1 MTQADLQGKAMATET
16 TAEALHKIDLE
27 CGALHLSVGEIQQK
41 LGAVREYIA
50 AVRQDKRDI
59 AYLLKGELARF
70 NETLEEELRDF
81 RVRTSQ
87 QLISETTKFCE
98 QQSCL
103 PTAYL
108 VADLN
113 RFLADMML
121 YVFEKWQTVKEREAN
136 DWLKQTLQRFEDK
149 NNKLIENVQQL
160 AASLLEMQIPQVP
173 KAVKL
178 PAESTIYFL
187 TEIPEP
193 MFSYAGNWLV
203 KLLPPA
209 LACKLLLKRRR
220 EQIVELVDMNCGRIR
235 SDLYSRVAKSL
246 DGFRRDFETR
256 LDKNIED
263 LLVTL
268 DAAAGQKEMRTGI
281 CELMAAVKQDFR
293 ERR

>member
-1 MTQADLQGKAMATET
+1 MATE

-27 CGALHLSVGEIQQK
+27 CGALHLSVEEIQQK
-41 LGAVREYIA
+41 LGVIREYIA

-59 AYLLKGELARF
+59 AYLLQGELARF
-70 NETLEEELRDF
+70 NEKLEEELRDF

-87 QLISETTKFCE
+87 QLISEATNFCE

-103 PTAYL
+103 PMAYL

-136 DWLKQTLQRFEDK
+136 AWLKQTLQRFEDK

-178 PAESTIYFL
+178 SAESTIYFL

>member
-41 LGAVREYIA
+41 LGAVREYIV

-59 AYLLKGELARF
+59 AYLLQGELARF

-149 NNKLIENVQQL
+149 NNKLVENVQQL

-209 LACKLLLKRRR
+209 LACKLLLKHRR

-268 DAAAGQKEMRTGI
+268 DAAAGQKEMRSNTP
-281 CELMAAVKQDFR
+281 VHKD
-293 ERR
+293 